1 MLQDSSNAIRAPNF
15 TDTTAIVQPI
25 EYKAE
30 VNARRKE
37 LNDTQNTNIV
47 VYVNR

>member
-1 MLQDSSNAIRAPNF
+1 MFQGSNAIRAPNV

-25 EYKAE
+25 EDKAA
-30 VNARRKE
+30 VSAKRKH
-37 LNDTQNTNIV
+37 LNDTENTNIV